1 MPKQLEL
8 FPGYAP
14 PEPRIVPRSEHPI
27 SRRMIAREALKVLYR
42 LHDAGYLAYLVGGS
56 VRDLLLGL
64 TPKDFDV
71 GTDARP
77 EEIRRLFRASR
88 IIGRRFRLVHVYFR
102 GGKIVEVVTFR
113 GPEEFE
119 EDQEVFGTPQEDAF
133 RRDLTINALF
143 YNIADFTIID
153 YVGGLEDLRNG
164 IIRVIGDPNVRFMR
178 DPVRMLRAVRHAAR
192 AGFEIEP
199 RTWEGIL
206 RHREKIRLCSPIR
219 LRDEWLKDV
228 TGGWAAPWLDLMFQ
242 SGLFRE
248 IFPAYHRALVNHPQ
262 LKNLLTRLLR
272 QADTRIKQGKLSQA
286 GALVFFLYPYLLSNG
301 FFSPPEK
308 PTRPTREVEKR
319 LLEILGSYRFCKE
332 LFEETLVLLSAL
344 LYYRYFIFRGKSS
357 PKKLV
362 RKSYF
367 AELREL
373 SDLIFPEERKFLKI
387 EVRSRKK
394 RRKRRRDA

>member
-1 MPKQLEL
+1 
-8 FPGYAP
+8 
-14 PEPRIVPRSEHPI
+14 
-27 SRRMIAREALKVLYR
+27 
-42 LHDAGYLAYLVGGS
+42 
-56 VRDLLLGL
+56 
-64 TPKDFDV
+64 
-71 GTDARP
+71 
-77 EEIRRLFRASR
+77 
-88 IIGRRFRLVHVYFR
+88 
-102 GGKIVEVVTFR
+102 
-113 GPEEFE
+113 
-119 EDQEVFGTPQEDAF
+119 
-133 RRDLTINALF
+133 
-143 YNIADFTIID
+143 
-153 YVGGLEDLRNG
+153 
-164 IIRVIGDPNVRFMR
+164 
-178 DPVRMLRAVRHAAR
+178 
-192 AGFEIEP
+192 
-199 RTWEGIL
+199 
-206 RHREKIRLCSPIR
+206 
-219 LRDEWLKDV
+219 
-228 TGGWAAPWLDLMFQ
+228 MFQ

-308 PTRPTREVEKR
+308 PARPTREVEKR

-344 LYYRYFIFRGKSS
+344 LYYRYFVFRGKSP

-367 AELREL
+367 PELREL